1 MVTREDVERA
11 YERIR
16 PHIVETTVTR
26 SSRLSDRCGVE
37 VMMKLENL
45 QITGSFKERG
55 ALNKLLSLDEEGRLR
70 GVIAASAGNHAQGLA
85 CHARRL
91 GIPATIVMPR
101 NTPIVKVTSTQ
112 YWGAAVVLEGE
123 SFDEAYEHSLL
134 LAEQEGKTYVHP
146 FEDPLVIAGQGTVA
160 VELMNNSLSKDLDAV
175 VVPIGGGGLISGIA
189 LYLKSIRPQVRVI
202 GVETADCA
210 SMKRSVEAGSVVMT
224 PGASRIAEGI
234 TVKRVGQIT
243 LDIVSRHVDEIV
255 TVTDDEIANAILHL
269 LETEKIVVEG
279 AGAAPVAAL
288 INNRVPG
295 VGGAKVVTVVSG
307 GNIDVTLISRI
318 IARGLA
324 FDGRIM
330 QVETRVRDI
339 PGALE
344 AVLNVFHEAGA
355 NLLEVFHHHYSGG
368 SPIGEIDVSFILETK
383 GNEHIKDIEEM
394 MAEKGYSLIQSSLL
408 SQ

>member
-16 PHIVETTVTR
+16 SHIVETTVTR
-26 SSRLSDRCGVE
+26 SSRLSDRCGVD

-55 ALNKLLSLDEEGRLR
+55 ALNKLLSLDEEERRR

-112 YWGAAVVLEGE
+112 YWGAAVVLEGD

-160 VELMNNSLSKDLDAV
+160 VELMSNSLSKDLDAV

-189 LYLKSIRPQVRVI
+189 LYLKSVRPQVRII

-210 SMKRSVEAGSVVMT
+210 SMKQSVEAGSVVMA

-243 LDIVSRHVDEIV
+243 LDIVSRYVDEIV
-255 TVTDDEIANAILHL
+255 TVTDDEIANAVLHL

-339 PGALE
+339 PGGLE
-344 AVLNVFHEAGA
+344 AVLHVFHETGA
-355 NLLEVFHHHYSGG
+355 NILEVFHHHYSGG
-368 SPIGEIDVSFILETK
+368 TPIGEINVSFILETK
-383 GNEHIKDIEEM
+383 GKEHIKDIEGM
-394 MAEKGYSLIQSSLL
+394 MAARGYSVIRSSLL